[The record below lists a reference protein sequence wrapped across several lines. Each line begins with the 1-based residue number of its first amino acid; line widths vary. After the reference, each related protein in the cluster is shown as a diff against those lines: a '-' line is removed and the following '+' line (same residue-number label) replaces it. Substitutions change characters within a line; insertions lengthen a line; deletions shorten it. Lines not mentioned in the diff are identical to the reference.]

1 MKVFVV
7 SLVLLAVLCTFIGIH
22 SYMMMNLSDDIG
34 EKCSVVNELADAGKW
49 EEVTKELDEI
59 QKIWQKRRIW
69 SALTIQTDAIEQ
81 IEIAFRQSKAY
92 AELGEKSDF
101 IGEFTM
107 FKMLIDHIPHQEGF
121 HIEEIL

>member
-7 SLVLLAVLCTFIGIH
+7 SLILLVVLCVFIGIH
-22 SYMMMNLSDDIG
+22 SYMMMNLSEDIG
-34 EKCSVVNELADAGKW
+34 EKCNVVNELAYAEKW

-69 SALTIQTDAIEQ
+69 SALTIQTDDIEE
-81 IEIAFRQSKAY
+81 IEIAFRQSKTY

-101 IGEFTM
+101 FGEFTM
-107 FKMLIDHIPHQEGF
+107 FTMLINHIPHQEGF